1 MVNALT
7 YTDIANMA
15 LDWCGGAMS
24 IQNIDDT
31 NNPDA
36 VLCKRNLNIAIR
48 SELEKYEWI
57 FAHKRVSVPEITEED
72 EAFVPG
78 YHGYA
83 LPNDFSRLSMYTFF
97 DNAPK
102 ATSEYWPGHG
112 YFIENDHLYVK
123 WPLNELCY
131 NSNWVNIVKWPT
143 LFCDVVALNLAQR
156 IAPKI
161 KGLDADVMFFENLY
175 RQKLK
180 DARRLELIGTEA
192 QQGGTSILQY
202 QRIVSNG

>member
-1 MVNALT
+1 MANTLT

-36 VLCKRNLNIAIR
+36 VLCKRNLRIAIR

-57 FAHKRVSVPEITEED
+57 FAHKRVQVSEITEED
-72 EAFVPG
+72 EAFIPG
-78 YHGYA
+78 YHCYA
-83 LPNDFSRLSMYTFF
+83 LPNDFGRLSMYTFF

-112 YFIENDHLYVK
+112 YVIENDHLYVK
-123 WPLNELCY
+123 WQLQELCY
-131 NSNWVNIVKWPT
+131 NSNWVNISKWPT

-156 IAPKI
+156 VASKI
-161 KGLDADVMFFENLY
+161 KGMDADIMFFETLY

-192 QQGGTSILQY
+192 TQGGQSILQY

>member
-1 MVNALT
+1 MNTLT

-24 IQNIDDT
+24 LQNIDDT

-36 VLCKRNLNIAIR
+36 VLCKRNLRIAVR
-48 SELEKYEWI
+48 SELDKYEWA
-57 FAHKRVSVPEITEED
+57 FARKRLAVAEVTD
-72 EAFVPG
+72 ESKVISG
-78 YHGYA
+78 YHCYT
-83 LPNDFSRLSMYTFF
+83 LPADFSRLSMYTFF
-97 DNAPK
+97 DDMPK
-102 ATSEYWPGHG
+102 ATHEYLNRHT
-112 YFIENDHLYVK
+112 YFIQDGCLYTMMPISVLK
-123 WPLNELCY
+123 Y
-131 NSNWVNIVKWPT
+131 NSNNVNIVKWHS

-161 KGLDADVMFFENLY
+161 KGMDADIAYFDTLY

-192 QQGGTSILQY
+192 QQGGESILQY